1 MSDLRHAI
9 QDQMARAIRTG
20 CGASVEVTD
29 RGRGRFTIN
38 GTPAHVNTAVRY
50 LTSHR
55 LMAEESR
62 VHDDE
67 VGETFAYMNETT
79 TAKPRRRRR

>member
-1 MSDLRHAI
+1 MSDLRYAI
-9 QDQMARAIRTG
+9 QDQMARAIHTG
-20 CGASVEVTD
+20 CGANVEVTD
-29 RGRGRFTIN
+29 RGHGRFTLN
-38 GTPAHVNTAVRY
+38 GSPAHVSTAVRY

-67 VGETFAYMNETT
+67 VGETFAYMKETT
-79 TAKPRRRRR
+79 TTKRRRRR